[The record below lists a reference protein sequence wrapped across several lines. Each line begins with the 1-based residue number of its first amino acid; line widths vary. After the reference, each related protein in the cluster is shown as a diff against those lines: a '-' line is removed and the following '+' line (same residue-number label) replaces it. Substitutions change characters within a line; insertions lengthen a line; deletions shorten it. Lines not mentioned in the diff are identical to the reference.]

1 MTPRW
6 RWWPQHYSD
15 HHQATATNSTG
26 PEPGYNNTVSV
37 SVCAGLLTP
46 RTLHWQHRVTTLA
59 MFVIS
64 TLATHRSHS
73 SADDR
78 GTFTIIIT
86 SCTTV
91 MAAPLANALQTCVN
105 NESIISLQH
114 CSTITLEHCCTAA
127 LEHCSTA
134 APRDGFPSARRT
146 APDLAAVER
155 R

>member
-1 MTPRW
+1 
-6 RWWPQHYSD
+6 
-15 HHQATATNSTG
+15 
-26 PEPGYNNTVSV
+26 
-37 SVCAGLLTP
+37 
-46 RTLHWQHRVTTLA
+46 

-91 MAAPLANALQTCVN
+91 LAAPLSSALQTCVN

-114 CSTITLEHCCTAA
+114 CSTAA
-127 LEHCSTA
+127 LQHREMVSRLYAAQLRTLLQVTA
-134 APRDGFPSARRT
+134 SGDRDSDT
-146 APDLAAVER
+146 ADGASNSPLLLNE
-155 R
+155 